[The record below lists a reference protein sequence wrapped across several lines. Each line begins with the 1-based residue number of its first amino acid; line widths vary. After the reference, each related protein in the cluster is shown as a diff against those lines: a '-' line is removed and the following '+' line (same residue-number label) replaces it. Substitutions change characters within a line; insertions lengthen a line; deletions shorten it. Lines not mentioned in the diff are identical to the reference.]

1 MIFIISGRLVFIM
14 KLVTNKDVTVLT
26 GDTKEH
32 LLLQMLIFFECNEY
46 MLDFTN
52 NKFSL
57 LGAEGDIID

>member
-1 MIFIISGRLVFIM
+1 M